1 MATVF
6 AGIVTAM
13 VALLQAG
20 TPVSAQIHRARVRPL
35 SEDWTTAVA
44 VRLESA
50 ELDRL
55 ALRQAPINS
64 DTTVIVECYARSTS
78 QSPDL
83 AADALLA
90 AVYARLAADP
100 TLGGTVADLQ
110 PLSLAYDFDLDADRT
125 ACVSITY
132 LVRHRTQSLSL
143 E

>member
-6 AGIVTAM
+6 AGIVTAI
-13 VALLQAG
+13 VALLQSG
-20 TPVSAQIHRARVRPL
+20 VPVSPQIHRARVRPL
-35 SEDWTTAVA
+35 PEDWTTAVS
-44 VRLESA
+44 VRLEQA
-50 ELDRL
+50 EFDRL
-55 ALRQAPINS
+55 AIRQAPINL
-64 DTTVIVECYARSTS
+64 DTTVVVECYARSSTLT
-78 QSPDL
+78 PDL

-100 TLGGTVADLQ
+100 TLGGTVSDLQ
-110 PLSLAYDFDLDADRT
+110 PLSMTYDFDSDADRT